1 MAKVYPFRGIRY
13 NKTRIEDLSKLV
25 TQPYDRIDDKLMRE
39 YYQRSEF
46 NFTRIIRSE
55 VEPDEP
61 TDNRYIRARK
71 HIQDWLDQDVLIR
84 DEIPSVYVYHQVYTA
99 ENEKITRKGFIALAE
114 TERFG
119 KGVKAHEKTL
129 EGPKADRL
137 DLMRSTFAD
146 TGLIFMLY
154 SDPVFEVSNVLDR
167 AIKDREPHIRVNDDR
182 GEEHLVWVV
191 NDPEVCDAV
200 TKGMEGKQLFVA
212 DGHHRYETACNFYEE
227 KALEGYICE
236 GNENIRNVMLAMVN
250 MDEPGLSILPTHRL
264 IFNVEDSKFESFLT
278 DVGKYFEVL
287 RLPFEPDESSA
298 RKTLFEHLD
307 RHAGTNTA
315 FGYYR
320 KGEDSYHFLGLKDD
334 APIDRLFEGE
344 FSDDF
349 KKLDVARL
357 HVLLDKFLG
366 IDDEALKAYANVK
379 YIGGRDKAISMVNHE
394 AEIQCGFLI
403 NPTGIDD
410 VKRIAMRGER
420 MPQKST
426 DFYPKLLSGLV
437 FNKMI
442 CRKVE

>member
-25 TQPYDRIDDKLMRE
+25 TQPYDRIDDKRMRE

-227 KALEGYICE
+227 KALGGDICE